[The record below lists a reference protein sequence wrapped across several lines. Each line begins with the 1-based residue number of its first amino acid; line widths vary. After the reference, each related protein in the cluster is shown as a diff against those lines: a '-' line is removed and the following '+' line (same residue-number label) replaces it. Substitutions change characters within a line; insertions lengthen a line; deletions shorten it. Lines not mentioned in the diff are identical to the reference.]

1 MSSPIEESPAIP
13 SSALELE
20 ARSEPNRPGTDPG
33 GAGQGAALR
42 PSDGL
47 ELGAFAGGCF
57 WGLEDVFRDVEGI
70 AATAVGY
77 AGGHAPDPTYD
88 NVSSQ
93 TSGHAETVLVEFD
106 PRRITYEEL
115 LALFLHS
122 HDPTMLN
129 RQGLD
134 FGEQYRSAIF
144 TFSAAQGDA
153 ARAAIARES
162 ARRGTPLTTSVTAMT
177 AFYKAEDEHQQH
189 DEKSGTRT
197 CAIPRRL
204 RRGA

>member
-1 MSSPIEESPAIP
+1 MSSQIQESPAIN
-13 SSALELE
+13 SRALELVV
-20 ARSEPNRPGTDPG
+20 RSEPKRPGTDPG
-33 GAGQGAALR
+33 GAGKEGGLR
-42 PSDGL
+42 PSDGH

-57 WGLEDVFRDVEGI
+57 WGLEDVFRHVEGVV
-70 AATAVGY
+70 ATAVGY

-88 NVSSQ
+88 DVSSQ

-106 PRRITYEEL
+106 PRRVSYEEL
-115 LALFLHS
+115 LAIFLDS
-122 HDPTMLN
+122 HDPTTLN

-144 TFSAAQGDA
+144 TFSAAQSDV
-153 ARAAIARES
+153 ARAVIAGES
-162 ARRGTPLTTSVTAMT
+162 ARRGAPLTTFVTAMI

-189 DEKSGTRT
+189 DEKSGTPA
-197 CAIPRRL
+197 CAIPGRV